1 MKHSNAVLPT
11 CMVSVVERINWPSE
25 RLKIRTHRTFKTM
38 SNMRT
43 NASVLRIETKSLR
56 PFRENTNPKNVP
68 GILFTFC
75 FYDSNLHRNL
85 RCFYLLGL
93 HFELVLYRFSVIA
106 SLFIDRLL
114 HKCVFVYR
122 SNITDSVC
130 ERLNSNSN
138 RFWYFH
144 ETALTLMPHSLLSTP
159 ISSREMDL
167 ARF

>member
-43 NASVLRIETKSLR
+43 NASVFFELKLNRCALSERTRTLKCAWNFVYI
-56 PFRENTNPKNVP
+56 
-68 GILFTFC
+68 C

-93 HFELVLYRFSVIA
+93 NFELVLYRFSVIA

-122 SNITDSVC
+122 SNITDSVR
-130 ERLNSNSN
+130 ERLTQILVFSWNSIDVNASQFTFN
-138 RFWYFH
+138 PDQ
-144 ETALTLMPHSLLSTP
+144 LMWNGFS
-159 ISSREMDL
+159 
-167 ARF
+167 ACF

>member
-68 GILFTFC
+68 GILFTFAFMTQIC
-75 FYDSNLHRNL
+75 TAIYVVFICLDCILNLFCIVFLWLHH
-85 RCFYLLGL
+85 YLLTG
-93 HFELVLYRFSVIA
+93 FYTSAF
-106 SLFIDRLL
+106 LFTAQTSQI
-114 HKCVFVYR
+114 VFV
-122 SNITDSVC
+122 SVWILIQTDFGIFMKQHW
-130 ERLNSNSN
+130 R
-138 RFWYFH
+138 
-144 ETALTLMPHSLLSTP
+144 
-159 ISSREMDL
+159 
-167 ARF
+167 